1 MGLLAGKTFA
11 ADVLEPQGRIKRR
24 VTTAFGQSI
33 DQALEVLYAIIT
45 FGKQRFGAVSH
56 PIQHARREQAL
67 THAAGDVE
75 QTEQLLAG
83 DKTLGGVL
91 LRFQGRPVNHA
102 EFHGGA
108 THDFPRQLAG
118 LH

>member
-1 MGLLAGKTFA
+1 MATPL
-11 ADVLEPQGRIKRR
+11 
-24 VTTAFGQSI
+24 GQNI
-33 DQALEVLYAIIT
+33 DQALDVLHAIIPL
-45 FGKQRFGAVSH
+45 GEQRLVAVRH
-56 PIQHARREQAL
+56 PTQHTRREQAL